1 MVDTREQLLTAA
13 SRLLAE
19 EGPEALTVRRIAA
32 AAGVST
38 MGVYSR
44 FGNKDGVVDALF
56 REGFEG
62 LHAAI
67 SAAPAVAD
75 PLTDLRGTCVAYRAF
90 ARSHATH
97 YRIMFEGAVPGFEP
111 SEESRSVAKTAFEAL
126 VERVDRCLEAGILGG
141 ATAEQIAASL
151 WAATHG
157 LVSLEL
163 FGTTPDVLAGD
174 DPYGRTMS
182 ALVRGF
188 TV

>member
-1 MVDTREQLLTAA
+1 
-13 SRLLAE
+13 
-19 EGPEALTVRRIAA
+19 
-32 AAGVST
+32 
-38 MGVYSR
+38 
-44 FGNKDGVVDALF
+44 
-56 REGFEG
+56 
-62 LHAAI
+62 
-67 SAAPAVAD
+67 VAD